1 MLFPSL
7 REHVTVLQI
16 LPSLPCDLSMK
27 PFLLLLV
34 FAPLLASAADK
45 AVTYHRDIA
54 PIVYANCTGCHREGE
69 AAPFPL
75 TDYAEV
81 SRKALTISRVV
92 NDRYMPPWHANDEVT
107 DFLDVRRL
115 SPEEITLIDRW
126 VATGKPEGD
135 PAEAPAMPAF
145 TQGWQLGE
153 PDLVVKMEAA
163 YEVPAEGPDIYRN
176 FVLPLDLPE
185 DKWVKAI
192 ELRPSAR
199 NVVHHSLYFLDDSGT
214 ARQLD
219 GKDGKPGFSGMSFR
233 QSGSLGGYV
242 PGVSPRKL
250 PGDLAR
256 PLPKGS
262 DLVLSTHFHPSGKP
276 ELEQTTVGIYLTDT
290 PPSRKLEELQVPPGF
305 GRSAGIDIPAGE
317 ANFTIRDKFKLP
329 VDVEAYSVSGH
340 AHYLCTT
347 MKMTATFPDGSSR
360 LLLDIPDWDLD
371 WQDTYFFAEPVVLP
385 AGTMIESVITYDNS
399 AGNPEN
405 PHTPPRRVKWGRES
419 TDEMGSITLVG
430 VALDAADD
438 QRLNLSNKAQRAK
451 IFTQLGQEL
460 RSGGVLEKLPAIV
473 KKLDANGDGS
483 LQESEL
489 PQRMREAL
497 LLRLDEDGDR
507 ALNPSELESLKDWL
521 ANLKAE
527 RDA

>member
-1 MLFPSL
+1 MLFPVL
-7 REHVTVLQI
+7 RNCVTAGRGHASFFSVTL
-16 LPSLPCDLSMK
+16 MK
-27 PFLLLLV
+27 KLLLLLP
-34 FAPLLASAADK
+34 FPLLSSADDE

-54 PIVYANCTGCHREGE
+54 PIVYQHCTSCHREGE
-69 AAPFPL
+69 SAPFPL
-75 TDYAEV
+75 TNYEEV
-81 SRKALTISRVV
+81 SRKALTINRVV
-92 NDRYMPPWHANDEVT
+92 NDRYMPPWHANTEVT
-107 DFLDVRRL
+107 KFLDVRRL
-115 SPEEITLIDRW
+115 EAEQITLIDRW
-126 VATGKPEGD
+126 VAAGKPEGD
-135 PAEAPAMPAF
+135 PAEAPAFPSF
-145 TQGWQLGE
+145 TKGWQLGE
-153 PDLVVKMEAA
+153 PDLVVKMAA
-163 YEVPAEGPDIYRN
+163 PYEVPADGPDIYRN

-199 NVVHHSLYFLDDSGT
+199 SVVHHSLYFLDDSGT
-214 ARQLD
+214 ARKLD

-233 QSGSLGGYV
+233 QSGALGGYV

-317 ANFTIRDKFKLP
+317 KKFTIKDSYKLP
-329 VDVEAYSVSGH
+329 VDVEAFSVSGH

-347 MKMTATFPDGSSR
+347 MKMTATHPDGSTR
-360 LLLDIPDWDLD
+360 ILLDIPDWDLD
-371 WQDTYFFAEPVVLP
+371 WQDTYFFAEPVVLR
-385 AGTMIESVITYDNS
+385 AGTVIESVITYDNS
-399 AGNPEN
+399 ADNPEN
-405 PHTPPRRVKWGRES
+405 PHNPPKRVKWGRES

-438 QRLNLSNKAQRAK
+438 QRLNLSNKAQRVKLFAE
-451 IFTQLGQEL
+451 LGKEL
-460 RSGGVLEKLPAIV
+460 RNTGVLERLPSIV
-473 KKLDANGDGS
+473 KNLDANGDGS

-489 PQRMREAL
+489 PQRMRAGL
-497 LLRLDEDGDR
+497 LMRLDEDGDR

-521 ANLKAE
+521 ASMKADRE
-527 RDA
+527 S